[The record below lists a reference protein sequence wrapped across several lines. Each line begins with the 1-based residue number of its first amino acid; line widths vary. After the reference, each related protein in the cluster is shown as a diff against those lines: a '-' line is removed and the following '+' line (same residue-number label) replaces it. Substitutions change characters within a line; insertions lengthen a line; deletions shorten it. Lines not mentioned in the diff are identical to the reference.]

1 MKKQIIFLL
10 AFITLTTITPTATH
24 ASTAVS
30 KQDMRAGLAEK
41 MRNNPK
47 RVFKNEKKTTKR
59 LNKIAKRI
67 ERKALKHGVQ
77 VDFSDPVDKWL
88 WFGLFGLGIAVV
100 SSFFN
105 LGIGGLIAFLAV
117 ICLVVWVVKRGT

>member
-10 AFITLTTITPTATH
+10 ACFTLTTLAPIAAR
-24 ASTAVS
+24 ASVAVS
-30 KQDMRAGLAEK
+30 QQDMRAGMAEK
-41 MRNNPK
+41 MRENPK
-47 RVFKNEKKTTKR
+47 NVFKNDKKTTKR

-67 ERKALKHGVQ
+67 ERKALKHGMQ

-88 WFGLFGLGIAVV
+88 WFGIFGLGIAIVM
-100 SSFFN
+100 SFFD

-117 ICLVVWVVKRGT
+117 VCLVIWVVKRSA